1 MIVIIYVHCSDKK
14 AKGQKSNNF
23 TFIKMLAKDNE
34 YISLKACR
42 NINLTLTKLK
52 MQLKTL
58 FFYFKAINCF
68 SAFIVTL
75 IPNFQMDLQL
85 VYFWGVSE
93 CKIESPTNSKIFF
106 KIIEKWFGINFLLVV
121 IVYLI
126 IQKLLFTILIFALR
140 AFEWV

>member
-58 FFYFKAINCF
+58 
-68 SAFIVTL
+68 
-75 IPNFQMDLQL
+75 
-85 VYFWGVSE
+85 SE
-93 CKIESPTNSKIFF
+93 
-106 KIIEKWFGINFLLVV
+106 
-121 IVYLI
+121 
-126 IQKLLFTILIFALR
+126 
-140 AFEWV
+140 